1 MRRQKNDTDL
11 TWDVAG
17 RIKSLEQFSGPAL
30 VRPRADAEADAVPIQ
45 EPAPVRVPVPS
56 RSRIFVRGA
65 EGFGAYADLTVTA
78 QGLRPV
84 TD

>member
-1 MRRQKNDTDL
+1 MRRQKNDNSE

-17 RIKSLEQFSGPAL
+17 RIKALEQFSGSL
-30 VRPRADAEADAVPIQ
+30 VVRPRAESDAIPVH

-78 QGLRPV
+78 PRAV

>member
-1 MRRQKNDTDL
+1 MRKHKHDSIDT

-17 RIKSLEQFSGPAL
+17 RIKALEQFSGPL
-30 VRPRADAEADAVPIQ
+30 VVRPRAEGDVIPIH

-56 RSRIFVRGA
+56 RSRIFVRGS
-65 EGFGAYADLTVTA
+65 EGFGAYADLTVT
-78 QGLRPV
+78 GPRPA

>member
-1 MRRQKNDTDL
+1 MRRQKNDSKDT

-17 RIKSLEQFSGPAL
+17 RIKALEQFSGPL
-30 VRPRADAEADAVPIQ
+30 VVRPRAEADAIAIQ

-65 EGFGAYADLTVTA
+65 EGFGAYADLTLT
-78 QGLRPV
+78 GPRPE

>member
-1 MRRQKNDTDL
+1 MRRHKNDSNDM

-17 RIKSLEQFSGPAL
+17 RIKALEQFSGPL
-30 VRPRADAEADAVPIQ
+30 VVRPRAEADAIPVH

-78 QGLRPV
+78 PRPAA
-84 TD
+84 D

>member
-1 MRRQKNDTDL
+1 MRKKNDSSEA
-11 TWDVAG
+11 WDVAG
-17 RIKSLEQFSGPAL
+17 RIKALEQFSGPL
-30 VRPRADAEADAVPIQ
+30 VVRPRAEADSIPIH

-78 QGLRPV
+78 PRPV

>member
-1 MRRQKNDTDL
+1 MRRQKNDNSE

-17 RIKSLEQFSGPAL
+17 RIKALEQFSGPL
-30 VRPRADAEADAVPIQ
+30 VVRPRAEADAIPVH

-78 QGLRPV
+78 PRPV

>member
-1 MRRQKNDTDL
+1 MRKKNDSSE

-17 RIKSLEQFSGPAL
+17 RIKALEQFSGPL
-30 VRPRADAEADAVPIQ
+30 VVRPRVEADAIPIH

-56 RSRIFVRGA
+56 RSRIFLRGA

-78 QGLRPV
+78 PRPV

>member
-1 MRRQKNDTDL
+1 MRRHKNDSNDT

-17 RIKSLEQFSGPAL
+17 RIKALEQFSGPL
-30 VRPRADAEADAVPIQ
+30 VVRPRAEADAIPAH

-78 QGLRPV
+78 PRPA